1 MYPVLVLTLQATKYH
16 SPSQGRSRARRELA
30 LAAAAVNAAAA
41 ASKETSVKAAVP
53 TPPPSKDVVD
63 AAVKAV
69 VKTFDKA
76 VQAGLLH
83 HKEQQPSQ
91 GVLFLAE

>member
-1 MYPVLVLTLQATKYH
+1 MQAIKYH
-16 SPSQGRSRARRELA
+16 SPSRGRSRARRELA
-30 LAAAAVNAAAA
+30 LAAAAVNAAAGF
-41 ASKETSVKAAVP
+41 KETSVKAAVP
-53 TPPPSKDVVD
+53 TQRPSKDVVD

-83 HKEQQPSQ
+83 HKEQRPSQ
-91 GVLFLAE
+91 GLLVLAE